1 MQANTYQRKLD
12 VKSTGSTSFSK
23 AHLSLFQGKLVLT
36 FIRSKIPEKKLAWP
50 IYGNVCST
58 YKYLKW

>member
-1 MQANTYQRKLD
+1 MQASTYQRKLD

-36 FIRSKIPEKKLAWP
+36 FIRSKIPEKKLSWP
-50 IYGNVCST
+50 ISGIVVHTT
-58 YKYLKW
+58 YKYLK